1 MERADAIPPRSRRA
15 RGAAGSRAR
24 PTVLE
29 LQLARGAPAAIG
41 PLDVLREA
49 RRRFLQGRRLDMRE
63 LALDLRMSRA
73 TLYRWVGD
81 RERLLG
87 EIMWSLGEGGLAEA
101 RAHADAHAADRG
113 IDWVVH
119 FYSRFMEITAD
130 FEPIRRFVE
139 AEPDTALRVLTS
151 RHGVQQR
158 RLIDALR
165 AVLEESAA
173 AGDLALRVD
182 AGDLAYV
189 MVRIAESFIWREF
202 ITGEEPDLSK
212 AAHIVRIL
220 LS

>member
-15 RGAAGSRAR
+15 RRTAGPRAR

-29 LQLARGAPAAIG
+29 LQLAHGAPAAIG

-63 LALDLRMSRA
+63 LASDLGMSRA

-87 EIMWSLGEGGLAEA
+87 EIMWSLGEVGLTEA
-101 RAHADAHAADRG
+101 RAYADAHAAGRG

-119 FYSRFMEITAD
+119 FYSRFMAITAD

-165 AVLEESAA
+165 ALLEERAA

-212 AAHIVRIL
+212 AALIVRIL

>member
-1 MERADAIPPRSRRA
+1 
-15 RGAAGSRAR
+15 
-24 PTVLE
+24 
-29 LQLARGAPAAIG
+29 
-41 PLDVLREA
+41 
-49 RRRFLQGRRLDMRE
+49 MRE
-63 LALDLRMSRA
+63 LASDLGMSRA

-87 EIMWSLGEGGLAEA
+87 EIMWSLGEAGLGEA
-101 RAHADAHAADRG
+101 RAHAHAHAADRG
-113 IDWVVH
+113 VDWIVR
-119 FYSRFMEITAD
+119 FYSRFMEITAE

-165 AVLEESAA
+165 AVLEERAA
-173 AGDLALRVD
+173 AGNLALRID

-189 MVRIAESFIWREF
+189 MVRIGESFIWREL
-202 ITGEEPDLSK
+202 ITGEEPDLSR
-212 AAHIVRIL
+212 AADIARVL